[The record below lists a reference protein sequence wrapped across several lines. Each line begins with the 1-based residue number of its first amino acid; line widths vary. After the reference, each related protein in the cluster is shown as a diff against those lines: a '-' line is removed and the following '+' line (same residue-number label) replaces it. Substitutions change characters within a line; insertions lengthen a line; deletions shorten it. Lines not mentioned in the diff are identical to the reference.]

1 MRNFLCEATGAN
13 CTNPRCKLGSC
24 FIEQEAVRLDA
35 ARVVINRKKNGD
47 GAKAGRARMLDPAHA
62 RRAALDTIRDMT
74 KGQIHDRDSI
84 KALIRERLESDKE
97 FLRMLW
103 AVPEVRTEYRK
114 LLEAKTDKA
123 TGV

>member
-1 MRNFLCEATGAN
+1 
-13 CTNPRCKLGSC
+13 
-24 FIEQEAVRLDA
+24 
-35 ARVVINRKKNGD
+35 
-47 GAKAGRARMLDPAHA
+47 MLDPAHA